1 MKKERISF
9 LERYEVP
16 LVVRGFFIWFCLM
29 NTSKR
34 SLSIKKIS
42 ALAIF
47 SALSYLSL
55 YVFRIPG
62 IGGFLT
68 FDIKDTIV
76 CLAAMIFGPF
86 SGAAVSLLV
95 ALIEMVTV
103 SGTGPWGFLMNFLS
117 TAAFAFSASAVYMY
131 IPKLKKT
138 MKGAISGLLVAIF
151 ASTIVMLVLNI
162 FVTPVYLGV
171 PRDAVFEMLVPLLLP
186 FNFLKYVLNAALVL
200 VLYKPIKEVLR
211 KTKFIRS
218 SSENYKFDKKSLL
231 LTICG
236 LALIV
241 ACLLIF
247 VFVMDGNLQFFK
259 K

>member
-1 MKKERISF
+1 MAIS
-9 LERYEVP
+9 
-16 LVVRGFFIWFCLM
+16 
-29 NTSKR
+29 KQ
-34 SLSIKKIS
+34 SLTLKKIS
-42 ALAIF
+42 TLAIF
-47 SALSYLSL
+47 SALAYLSL

-76 CLAAMIFGPF
+76 CLAAMLFGPI
-86 SGAAVSLLV
+86 SGASVALLV

-117 TAAFAFSASAVYMY
+117 TAVFSATASAVYIY

-138 MKGAISGLLVAIF
+138 MKGAIVGLLAAIF
-151 ASTIVMLVLNI
+151 ASTVTMMILNI

-171 PRDAVFEMLVPLLLP
+171 PQSTVMGMIVPLLLP
-186 FNFLKYVLNAALVL
+186 FNFLKYVLNSALVL

-211 KTKFIRS
+211 KTKFVKS
-218 SSENYKFDKKSLL
+218 VSESYKFDKRSLL
-231 LTICG
+231 LTVIG
-236 LALIV
+236 LAIVV
-241 ACLLIF
+241 ACLVIF
-247 VFVMDGNLQFFK
+247 IAVMGGDIQFFK

>member
-1 MKKERISF
+1 MAIS
-9 LERYEVP
+9 
-16 LVVRGFFIWFCLM
+16 
-29 NTSKR
+29 KQ
-34 SLSIKKIS
+34 SLTLKKIS
-42 ALAIF
+42 TLAIF
-47 SALSYLSL
+47 SALAYLSL

-76 CLAAMIFGPF
+76 CLAAMLFGPI
-86 SGAAVSLLV
+86 SGASVALLV

-117 TAAFAFSASAVYMY
+117 TAVFSATASAVYIY

-138 MKGAISGLLVAIF
+138 MKGAIVGLLAAIF
-151 ASTIVMLVLNI
+151 ASTVTMMILNI

-171 PRDAVFEMLVPLLLP
+171 PQSTVMGMIVPLLLP
-186 FNFLKYVLNAALVL
+186 FNFLKYVLNSALVL

-211 KTKFIRS
+211 KTKFVKS
-218 SSENYKFDKKSLL
+218 VSESYKFDKRSLL
-231 LTICG
+231 LTVIG
-236 LALIV
+236 LAIVV
-241 ACLLIF
+241 ACLVIF
-247 VFVMDGNLQFFK
+247 ISVMGGDIQFFK

>member
-1 MKKERISF
+1 MAIS
-9 LERYEVP
+9 
-16 LVVRGFFIWFCLM
+16 
-29 NTSKR
+29 KQ
-34 SLSIKKIS
+34 SLALKKIS
-42 ALAIF
+42 TLAIF
-47 SALSYLSL
+47 SALAYLSL

-76 CLAAMIFGPF
+76 CLAAMLFGPI
-86 SGAAVSLLV
+86 SGASVALLV

-117 TAAFAFSASAVYMY
+117 TAVFSATASAVYIY

-138 MKGAISGLLVAIF
+138 MKGAIVGLLAAIF
-151 ASTIVMLVLNI
+151 ASTVTMMILNI

-171 PRDAVFEMLVPLLLP
+171 PQSTVMGMIVPLLLP
-186 FNFLKYVLNAALVL
+186 FNFLKYVLNSALVL

-211 KTKFIRS
+211 KTKFVKS
-218 SSENYKFDKKSLL
+218 VSESYKFDKRSLL
-231 LTICG
+231 LTVIG
-236 LALIV
+236 LAIVV
-241 ACLLIF
+241 ACLVIF
-247 VFVMDGNLQFFK
+247 ISVMGGDIQFFK

>member
-1 MKKERISF
+1 MVFIMAIS
-9 LERYEVP
+9 
-16 LVVRGFFIWFCLM
+16 
-29 NTSKR
+29 KQ
-34 SLSIKKIS
+34 SLALKKIS
-42 ALAIF
+42 TLAIF
-47 SALSYLSL
+47 SALAYLSL

-76 CLAAMIFGPF
+76 CLAAMLFGPI
-86 SGAAVSLLV
+86 SGASVALLV

-117 TAAFAFSASAVYMY
+117 TAVFSATASAVYIY

-138 MKGAISGLLVAIF
+138 MKGAIVGLLAAIF
-151 ASTIVMLVLNI
+151 ASTVTMMILNI

-171 PRDAVFEMLVPLLLP
+171 PQSTVMGMIVPLLLP
-186 FNFLKYVLNAALVL
+186 FNFLKYVLNSALVL

-211 KTKFIRS
+211 KTKFVKS
-218 SSENYKFDKKSLL
+218 VSESYKFDKRSLL
-231 LTICG
+231 LTVIG
-236 LALIV
+236 LAIVV
-241 ACLLIF
+241 ACLVIF
-247 VFVMDGNLQFFK
+247 ISVMGGDIQFFK